1 MILEDSTDSTFN
13 TQLQSSDQ
21 RTSELSTRTSP
32 RRVSPE
38 VLPIT
43 EHSRS
48 NIKPTQDAT
57 QNGHHD
63 ATNVSVPSHKVPAK
77 TSSSQT
83 YRNED
88 LSSHLSSAHH
98 KQTQHLEELTIVN
111 SYDMKF
117 QDQFTDK
124 STVAIESPKQY
135 LDKSSPQ
142 EESWVKQLFVAR
154 EKAIAQGEGQQ
165 KRQQNSE
172 EFDKKHFASNT
183 AKFTTVVE
191 ESSAGETGKT
201 GPSSHEGPKAG
212 LYQQK
217 IGIILLYQVIHE
229 IVQQSVNYYIY
240 LKLSNINDAQFSN
253 FREEL

>member
-1 MILEDSTDSTFN
+1 MFPISPGANDKHSTPMMLEGSTDSTFY

-21 RTSELSTRTSP
+21 RTSEISTHTSP
-32 RRVSPE
+32 RKASPE

-57 QNGHHD
+57 QNGHLD
-63 ATNVSVPSHKVPAK
+63 STSVSIPSHKIPSK
-77 TSSSQT
+77 TGSSRT

-88 LSSHLSSAHH
+88 SSSHFSSAHH
-98 KQTQHLEELTIVN
+98 KQTQHLDELTVAN

-117 QDQFTDK
+117 KDQFTDK
-124 STVAIESPKQY
+124 STVAMESPNQY
-135 LDKSSPQ
+135 VDKSSPQ

-165 KRQQNSE
+165 RRQQNSE

-191 ESSAGETGKT
+191 ESSAGRTGKT

-217 IGIILLYQVIHE
+217 IGIISLY
-229 IVQQSVNYYIY
+229 
-240 LKLSNINDAQFSN
+240 
-253 FREEL
+253 